1 MRDNANNRHLLAC
14 RRAWALRWR
23 SPLRSRQV
31 AARVLDIGSANAAV
45 PRRALGW
52 AAHVLAW
59 HARWTGEFCDAV
71 HRGRQALDQLDTG
84 DDASARA
91 HVLSTL
97 AVVSYGRGDHASA
110 HRLVAEG
117 FDLLDG
123 LSAPEASID
132 LFVTLSTLHQYS
144 RDFDKSLE
152 YLDRA
157 AEIARQ
163 NHLPAEVARI
173 LHNRSRSCHRSEDY
187 AEAERLAR
195 DALKLAVSTRNV
207 VIEPYALEVLA
218 SAQMAR
224 GDPVSALTALVRGEQ
239 LADRVDDVRAKCQ
252 LLHLA
257 GDCHLKNGDLDE
269 ALACFLRGK
278 VFLDSVGYP
287 LWQRNF
293 FLSLSRTC
301 EQMGRDRE
309 ALDYLKKYCA
319 VQDRM
324 FSEESERLS
333 AEVRATTEY
342 QSARREARI
351 ERNLRAE
358 MECVNI
364 ELLKA
369 HETLLQTHR
378 IIEHNSLHDSLTDI
392 PNRRYVESFIGDLK
406 KTAGEHDGTVAC
418 LQIDLDGFKDVNDTM
433 GHAAGDHI
441 LVSVAKRLSAC
452 IGPGDF
458 VARIGGD
465 EFLYIATN
473 ASDPKSAGSLAAAL
487 IAEINRPIEFE
498 GAGLQ
503 VGASIGVAILDGR
516 SSTCRDYFTS
526 SDRAMYQAKRL
537 GKNRY
542 HISSNA
548 HQLPRD
554 GGRAL
559 AG

>member
-1 MRDNANNRHLLAC
+1 MKDNDYNRHLLAC

-31 AARVLDIGSANAAV
+31 ASRVLDVDPAIAAA
-45 PRRALGW
+45 PRQALGW

-59 HARWTGEFCDAV
+59 HARWTGEFAAAE
-71 HRGRQALDQLDTG
+71 HRGRQALDQLDAG
-84 DDASARA
+84 DDAPACA
-91 HVLSTL
+91 HVHSTL
-97 AVVSYGRGDHASA
+97 AVISYGRGDHASA

-157 AEIARQ
+157 AEISRQ
-163 NHLPAEVARI
+163 NDLPAETARI
-173 LHNRSRSCHRSEDY
+173 LHNRSRSCHRSEHY

-195 DALKLAVSTRNV
+195 EAVKMAASARNV
-207 VIEPYALEVLA
+207 VIEPYGLEVLA
-218 SAQMAR
+218 SAQMAQ
-224 GDPVSALTALVRGEQ
+224 GDHTSALAALVRGEQ
-239 LADRVDDVRAKCQ
+239 LADRVDDIRAKCQ

-269 ALACFLRGK
+269 ALACFNRGK

-301 EQMGRDRE
+301 ERMGRDRE
-309 ALDYLKKYCA
+309 ALDHLKNYCA
-319 VQDRM
+319 VQDKM
-324 FSEESERLS
+324 FSEESERLL

-342 QSARREARI
+342 QSAQREARI
-351 ERNLRAE
+351 ERDLRAE
-358 MECVNI
+358 MESVNI

-369 HETLLQTHR
+369 HETLLETHR
-378 IIEHNSLHDSLTDI
+378 IIEHNALHDSLTDI
-392 PNRRYVESFIGDLK
+392 PNRRYVESFIDDMKNMGCDR
-406 KTAGEHDGTVAC
+406 GGMVAC
-418 LQIDLDGFKDVNDTM
+418 LQVDLDGFKEVNDTM
-433 GHAAGDHI
+433 GHAAGDQV
-441 LVSVAKRLSAC
+441 LVSVANRLS
-452 IGPGDF
+452 GYRGTDDF
-458 VARIGGD
+458 VARTGGD
-465 EFLYIATN
+465 EFLYISTA
-473 ASDPKSAGSLAAAL
+473 ASDPNSAGSLAAAL

-498 GAGLQ
+498 ETVLQ
-503 VGASIGVAILDGR
+503 VRASIGVAILDR
-516 SSTCRDYFTS
+516 RDSTCSDYFTK

-542 HISSNA
+542 QIYS
-548 HQLPRD
+548 D
-554 GGRAL
+554 GHAVPQEPGRAQ

>member
-1 MRDNANNRHLLAC
+1 MTDDTNNRHLRAC

-23 SPLRSRQV
+23 SPLRSRRE
-31 AARVLDIGSANAAV
+31 ASRVLDFGSTNAAV

-59 HARWTGEFCDAV
+59 HARWTGEFNDAV
-71 HRGRQALDQLDTG
+71 HLGRQALDQFDAG
-84 DDASARA
+84 DDAPARA
-91 HVLSTL
+91 QVLSTL

-144 RDFDKSLE
+144 RDFAKSLE

-157 AEIARQ
+157 EDIARQ
-163 NHLPAEVARI
+163 NQLPAEVARI
-173 LHNRSRSCHRSEDY
+173 LHNRSRSCHRGEDY
-187 AEAERLAR
+187 PEAERLAR
-195 DALKLAVSTRNV
+195 DAVKMAASARNV

-218 SAQMAR
+218 SAQMAL
-224 GDPVSALTALVRGEQ
+224 GDPTSALAAIARGEQ
-239 LADRVDDVRAKCQ
+239 LADRVDDLRAKCQ

-257 GDCHLKNGDLDE
+257 GDCHLRNGDLDE
-269 ALACFLRGK
+269 ALACFHRGK

-309 ALDYLKKYCA
+309 ALDYLKYYCA

-378 IIEHNSLHDSLTDI
+378 IIEHNSLHDSLTGI
-392 PNRRYVESFIGDLK
+392 ANRRYVESFIDDLK
-406 KTAGEHDGTVAC
+406 EAARERGGRVAC
-418 LQIDLDGFKDVNDTM
+418 LQIDLDGFKDANDTM

-441 LVSVAKRLSAC
+441 LVSVAKRLSGR

-465 EFLYIATN
+465 EFLYISTTE
-473 ASDPKSAGSLAAAL
+473 SDPETAGSLAAAL

-503 VGASIGVAILDGR
+503 VGASIGIAILDGR
-516 SSTCRDYFTS
+516 SSTCRDYFTR

-542 HISSNA
+542 HIYSEA
-548 HQLPRD
+548 HHLPRD
-554 GGRAL
+554 PGHAL